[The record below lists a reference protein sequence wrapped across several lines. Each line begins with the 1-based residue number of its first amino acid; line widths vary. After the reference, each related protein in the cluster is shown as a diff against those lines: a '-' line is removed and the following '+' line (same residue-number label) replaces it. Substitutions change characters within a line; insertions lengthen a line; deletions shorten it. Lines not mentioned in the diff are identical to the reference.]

1 MNDFFSDFKKEKES
15 EDLTYHIVESF
26 GIDNVSLGG
35 LDISIVKEIIEGLQI
50 VYSKYPL
57 IFERIDA
64 IGTEEYIK
72 NEVLNTYG
80 PKSLEALEQLNTG
93 NNIMSCF
100 AIEKKQF
107 FPIARIYDYKY
118 ISILITDKILDVK
131 KNGSSNNDVIDNLG
145 TVKSIIIH
153 ELGHVLD
160 HLLGLSTDKI
170 LKHRL
175 VNLNSSIANEYKI
188 GRIEEVI
195 AILFQV
201 YMNGDN
207 NELANTMISRL
218 NEKYAELELKKSKMH
233 R

>member
-1 MNDFFSDFKKEKES
+1 MS

-26 GIDNVSLGG
+26 GIENVNLGG
-35 LDISIVKEIIEGLQI
+35 LDNSIVKEIIEGLQI

-57 IFERIDA
+57 IFEKIDA

-72 NEVLNTYG
+72 NEVLNMYG
-80 PKSLEALEQLNTG
+80 PKYLEVLEQLNTG
-93 NNIMSCF
+93 NSTMSCF

-107 FPIARIYDYKY
+107 FPIARMNDYKY

-131 KNGSSNNDVIDNLG
+131 KNENSNNDVIDNLE
-145 TVKSIIIH
+145 TIKSIIIH
-153 ELGHVLD
+153 ELGHILD

-175 VNLNSSIANEYKI
+175 VNLNSSIANEYKT
-188 GRIEEVI
+188 GRIDEVI

-207 NELANTMISRL
+207 NELASTMISRL
-218 NEKYAELELKKSKMH
+218 NEKYAELELKESKMH

>member
-1 MNDFFSDFKKEKES
+1 MC

-26 GIDNVSLGG
+26 GIENVGLGG
-35 LDISIVKEIIEGLQI
+35 LDNSIVKEIIEGLQI

-57 IFERIDA
+57 IFEKIDA

-72 NEVLNTYG
+72 NEVLNMYG
-80 PKSLEALEQLNTG
+80 PKYLEVLEQLNTG
-93 NNIMSCF
+93 NSTMACF

-107 FPIARIYDYKY
+107 FPIARMNDYKY
-118 ISILITDKILDVK
+118 ISILITDKILNVK
-131 KNGSSNNDVIDNLG
+131 KNESSNNDDIDNLE
-145 TVKSIIIH
+145 TIKSIIIH
-153 ELGHVLD
+153 ELGHILD

-175 VNLNSSIANEYKI
+175 VNLNSSIANDYKT
-188 GRIEEVI
+188 GRIDEAI

-218 NEKYAELELKKSKMH
+218 NEKYAELELKESKMH